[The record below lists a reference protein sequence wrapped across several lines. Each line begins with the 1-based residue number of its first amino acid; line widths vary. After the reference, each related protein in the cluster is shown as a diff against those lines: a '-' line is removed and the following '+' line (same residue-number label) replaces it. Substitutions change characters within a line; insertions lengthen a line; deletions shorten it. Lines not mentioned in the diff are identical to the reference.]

1 MKNFSQRR
9 FHKLHEQILL
19 SRTFSLMLGWCI
31 AVALPFLIHIGFS
44 DISYINDGQSNALW
58 LSSIAFILSHTWCNS
73 LTASYPGGRSAFLI
87 APQIFFVY
95 LCVILGTFLF
105 QINAS
110 RLIIITSGI
119 ITLIWLYI
127 EYIFTYKYRIP
138 KLAIVVQ
145 PNTQELLALNTID
158 ARPISTPI
166 LNEKRYDAIV
176 ADFATITPEWQRF
189 LTQCALQ
196 RTPIYNANQI
206 FESVTGRVRIRNMS
220 ENNIGALLPSVFYER
235 IKICLDWLI
244 VILTL
249 PITIPIVLLTA
260 ILVKLE
266 SPGPVF
272 YTQTRIGQGNKPF
285 TIYKIR
291 SMRFDRAA
299 PEKFAGEDDPRITR
313 VGKIIRKLRID
324 ELPQFLNI
332 IKGDMSLIGPRPE
345 QPSFVEEF
353 DKQIPFYSYRHV
365 VKPGITGWA
374 QVRHGYA
381 ANSDETKV
389 KIEHDFY
396 YIKNCS
402 ISFDFYI
409 ILLTIR
415 TMLTG
420 FGAR

>member
-1 MKNFSQRR
+1 MRNFSQRR
-9 FHKLHEQILL
+9 FHKLYEQILL
-19 SRTFSLMLGWCI
+19 SRAFSLMLGWCI
-31 AVALPFLIHIGFS
+31 AVALPFLIHIGFR
-44 DISYINDGQSNALW
+44 DLNYINSGQSNALL
-58 LSSIAFILSHTWCNS
+58 LSSIAFIFSHTWCNS
-73 LTASYPGGRSAFLI
+73 LTSSYPGGRSAFLI
-87 APQIFFVY
+87 APQIFLVY
-95 LCVILGTFLF
+95 LCGILATFLF

-119 ITLIWLYI
+119 ITLVWLYI
-127 EYIFTYKYRIP
+127 EFIFTYKYRIP

-158 ARPISTPI
+158 ARPISIPV

-176 ADFATITPEWQRF
+176 ADFSTITPEWQRF
-189 LTQCALQ
+189 LTQCALN
-196 RTPIYNANQI
+196 RMPVYNANQI
-206 FESVTGRVRIRNMS
+206 FESITGRVRIRNMS

-235 IKICLDWLI
+235 VKMCLDWFL

-249 PITIPIVLLTA
+249 PISVPIVLITA
-260 ILVKLE
+260 ILVRLE

-272 YTQTRIGQGNKPF
+272 YTQPRIGQGNKPF

-313 VGKIIRKLRID
+313 VGKVIRKLRID

-345 QPSFVEEF
+345 QPSFVAEF